1 MLKTPQ
7 QQPRSDQRHQRH
19 RNLRNHQNV
28 VCPVTP
34 RPSSAF
40 AALLQNSREICP
52 QCAERRKQPANNSGS
67 DANCG
72 GERQH
77 FAIHPALPHHS
88 QVRGDKRHQRPQP
101 PHRQQQP
108 NRPAPHRQ
116 QQTFRQQLPRQLPR
130 ARSQRRSHRHFP
142 LSSRIAHQQ
151 QVHDVGAGNQQ
162 HQPHRPGKNQQDAPQ
177 LRDGW
182 ILHRLQEHAK
192 ELVRIRILDGFLFV
206 QSLQFVSRLRQRDAR
221 LQPRNPVERVMNV
234 FGQVIFILPNGH
246 PKVRPA
252 QKAKIGGQD
261 AHNRI
266 PLVVERDR
274 SAHHLRIAPKSA
286 LPKAMTQYHH
296 GRTACPVLFWNEVV
310 ASRELYPKHGE
321 QARACVAPQHPLC
334 LTFAGQIESPGELHV
349 CSHLRKARVLFA
361 PVCVVAR

>member
-108 NRPAPHRQ
+108 NPPPPPRP
-116 QQTFRQQLPRQLPR
+116 QQTFPQQLPPQLPT
-130 ARSQRRSHRHFP
+130 ARPPPRSHRPFP
-142 LSSRIAHQQ
+142 PSSPTA
-151 QVHDVGAGNQQ
+151 
-162 HQPHRPGKNQQDAPQ
+162 PH
-177 LRDGW
+177 
-182 ILHRLQEHAK
+182 H
-192 ELVRIRILDGFLFV
+192 
-206 QSLQFVSRLRQRDAR
+206 
-221 LQPRNPVERVMNV
+221 PV
-234 FGQVIFILPNGH
+234 
-246 PKVRPA
+246 
-252 QKAKIGGQD
+252 
-261 AHNRI
+261 
-266 PLVVERDR
+266 
-274 SAHHLRIAPKSA
+274 
-286 LPKAMTQYHH
+286 
-296 GRTACPVLFWNEVV
+296 
-310 ASRELYPKHGE
+310 
-321 QARACVAPQHPLC
+321 
-334 LTFAGQIESPGELHV
+334 
-349 CSHLRKARVLFA
+349 
-361 PVCVVAR
+361 